1 MILSEQPKIEVLNVD
16 CMEFMKDVPDKY
28 FELAICDP
36 PYGIGAN
43 KMTLGNGKE
52 KIYRGE
58 NDWTAGYTIF
68 EEDIINLIH

>member
-36 PYGIGAN
+36 PYGI
-43 KMTLGNGKE
+43 
-52 KIYRGE
+52 R
-58 NDWTAGYTIF
+58 F
-68 EEDIINLIH
+68 